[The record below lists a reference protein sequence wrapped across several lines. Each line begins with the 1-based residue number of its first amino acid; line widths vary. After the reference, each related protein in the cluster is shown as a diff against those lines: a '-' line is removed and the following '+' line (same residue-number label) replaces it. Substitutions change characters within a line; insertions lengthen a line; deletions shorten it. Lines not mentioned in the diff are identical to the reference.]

1 VIVRPDSR
9 RDVAL
14 DPPIRFAPDSL
25 VEGDGFELPVPQQ
38 IRSHFRASS
47 PVSHD
52 RVDGPYPVIFFAYAH
67 AREGKAS
74 KSASFARVAISL
86 ITLTH

>member
-1 VIVRPDSR
+1 VDEN
-9 RDVAL
+9 DVENVGL
-14 DPPIRFAPDSL
+14 DHG
-25 VEGDGFELPVPQQ
+25 V
-38 IRSHFRASS
+38 
-47 PVSHD
+47 
-52 RVDGPYPVIFFAYAH
+52 PVIFFAYAH

>member
-1 VIVRPDSR
+1 MCNRGVGIARTGLDNRADHFTWSSREGRMRISPGDRP
-9 RDVAL
+9 A
-14 DPPIRFAPDSL
+14 
-25 VEGDGFELPVPQQ
+25 
-38 IRSHFRASS
+38 
-47 PVSHD
+47 
-52 RVDGPYPVIFFAYAH
+52 VIFFAYAH

>member
-1 VIVRPDSR
+1 MVEVRFVYDS
-9 RDVAL
+9 
-14 DPPIRFAPDSL
+14 PL
-25 VEGDGFELPVPQQ
+25 VEAVTSEL
-38 IRSHFRASS
+38 
-47 PVSHD
+47 VSETTIS
-52 RVDGPYPVIFFAYAH
+52 GLIIFFSYAH

>member
-1 VIVRPDSR
+1 MRWLGNVLSRMCLVISAAM
-9 RDVAL
+9 AL
-14 DPPIRFAPDSL
+14 GVPVGYAALPL
-25 VEGDGFELPVPQQ
+25 LPVC
-38 IRSHFRASS
+38 SW
-47 PVSHD
+47 PVEST
-52 RVDGPYPVIFFAYAH
+52 GH